1 MKAWVL
7 FDENNNFVSK
17 TFDNKYANIDTLN
30 EEHFDKSKC
39 KYIVC
44 DCCDDDYV
52 YYENDE
58 IKMKKFDKETSKKM
72 EEEYKI
78 RFKMEDTISVEEEN
92 KNLKTEL
99 DDLKNMMNK
108 LINSKSFSDFKKGF
122 I

>member
-1 MKAWVL
+1 MKAWIL

-17 TFDNKYANIDTLN
+17 TFDEKYADLETLGKD
-30 EEHFDKSKC
+30 FDKSKC
-39 KYIVC
+39 RYEIC
-44 DCCDDDYV
+44 DCCDDDYI
-52 YYENDE
+52 YYEND
-58 IKMKKFDKETSKKM
+58 IMKIKKFDKETAEKM
-72 EEEYKI
+72 DKEFKT
-78 RFKMEDTISVEEEN
+78 RFNIEDKISVEEEN